1 MKGVEKIS
9 HQGIDYAIVLR
20 ADAGSEDKYNFLTD
34 PQGPLQL
41 GVNFYTRG
49 ETISNHYHHERD
61 MPRVQVQEFILVSA
75 GQLVL
80 KLFDDQQRQFTSVT
94 MESGDAVLLLRGGH
108 GFDILDDTKIVEI
121 KQGPYIEAGDKVVF

>member
-1 MKGVEKIS
+1 MKGVERIS

-34 PQGPLQL
+34 PEGPLQM
-41 GVNFYTRG
+41 GVNFYTQG
-49 ETISNHYHHERD
+49 ETIRSHYHLERD

-75 GQLVL
+75 GRLVL
-80 KLFDDQQRQFTSVT
+80 KLFDNEKRLFASVD

-108 GFDILDDTKIVEI
+108 GFDILADTKIVEI
-121 KQGPYIEAGDKVVF
+121 KQGPYVEGGDKVLF